1 MKSKNWKFNKYT
13 SFHNTEIGNVSLK
26 HWIWQQVC
34 VCVQSNQELI
44 PSHSFSVCFEFGQSS
59 YVTCISK
66 ICMPISVVANESDK
80 NKRNNNSNTLY
91 AHLDFVQL
99 IHYSCEVARFD
110 SGTIYSC
117 CCCYCCW
124 YFVVLN
130 FRFVNSVNE
139 IEIEIEIGIRFMCV
153 HERVKRVYTLL
164 FKWLEA
170 KLCVAKRP
178 I

>member
-1 MKSKNWKFNKYT
+1 MHKFQKWKAKIENLISTHRFITPKSAMFHWNIGFGSKCVYAFNQIKNSFPRTLFLSVSNLVNRRT
-13 SFHNTEIGNVSLK
+13 SHASAKSACPYLWWRMRATKTKG
-26 HWIWQQVC
+26 
-34 VCVQSNQELI
+34 
-44 PSHSFSVCFEFGQSS
+44 
-59 YVTCISK
+59 T
-66 ICMPISVVANESDK
+66 
-80 NKRNNNSNTLY
+80 TTT
-91 AHLDFVQL
+91 QL
-99 IHYSCEVARFD
+99 IDYSCEVARFD
-110 SGTIYSC
+110 SGTIYC
-117 CCCYCCW
+117 CCCCHCCW

-139 IEIEIEIGIRFMCV
+139 IEIEIGIRFMFV